1 MYAVRL
7 QGRSIASADKGDVGT
22 LLAPIAA
29 CEDVSSSI
37 RCFAMVALPQA
48 IASILKKLAVP
59 HT

>member
-1 MYAVRL
+1 M
-7 QGRSIASADKGDVGT
+7 GT

-48 IASILKKLAVP
+48 VASILKKLAVP